1 MGGDSLARQP
11 PVGRQ
16 DLGTL
21 IKLEITGNNGNL
33 EARIGSQI
41 AVAVEHIEAL
51 INKDRGGT

>member
-1 MGGDSLARQP
+1 M
-11 PVGRQ
+11 
-16 DLGTL
+16 
-21 IKLEITGNNGNL
+21 GNNGNL